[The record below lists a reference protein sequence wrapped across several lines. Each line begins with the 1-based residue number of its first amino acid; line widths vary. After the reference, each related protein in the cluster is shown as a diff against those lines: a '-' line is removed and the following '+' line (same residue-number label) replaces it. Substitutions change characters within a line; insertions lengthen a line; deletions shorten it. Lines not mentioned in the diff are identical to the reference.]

1 MVTQHSFTLTS
12 PEARLSRRES
22 EVYLTN
28 TYYCFSK
35 YNAAFQVI
43 SVLSR
48 ILLCRSATLKGHI
61 YKCPGCQ
68 DEKNV
73 YNSCTDRHCP
83 QCGGAKRADG
93 LDKTREL
100 ILPKVNYFQVVFTL
114 PDKLS
119 GLILGNR
126 KELYDLLFH
135 SAWGALDKKLREQ
148 QFKPAAHLVL
158 HT

>member
-1 MVTQHSFTLTS
+1 MIDILRT
-12 PEARLSRRES
+12 
-22 EVYLTN
+22 Y
-28 TYYCFSK
+28 TYYFFSK
-35 YNAAFQVI
+35 YNAASQVI

-48 ILLCRSATLKGHI
+48 ILLCRTATLKGHI

-68 DEKNV
+68 SEKNV

-83 QCGGAKRADG
+83 QCGGAKRADW